1 MTNGPRLLLVFQ
13 ERFSI
18 ISKTHTR
25 SLQTLENSKLV
36 GGGEEEMQHSFEMI
50 FFVFLG
56 DIVANGDGGML
67 AHLLPRNKI
76 ACEIDQNYVGKR

>member
-36 GGGEEEMQHSFEMI
+36 GGGREEMQHSFEMI

-56 DIVANGDGGML
+56 DIVANADGWML

-76 ACEIDQNYVGKR
+76 AWEFDQNYVGKR